1 MSDPTELTLDQ
12 MTDEMFGRL
21 SKVIGESISNP
32 SFSGF
37 AIDEDTDSEGR
48 VTKISFVPCIQDATG
63 DAIRLSP
70 RNAGIETVSES
81 SIVIAK

>member
-21 SKVIGESISNP
+21 SQAIGEYINHP

-37 AIDEDTDSEGR
+37 AIDEERDENDQL
-48 VTKISFVPCIQDATG
+48 TKLSFVPCIKDATG
-63 DAIRLSP
+63 DAIRMSP
-70 RNAGIETVSES
+70 RNEGI
-81 SIVIAK
+81 ILN